1 MNTIHVFP
9 PHAQATRDLCCIWVA
24 AKAAVQVYVDRARSC
39 ERDFADRPAASV
51 PEYVAEYRQRQIQNA
66 TAVVAAMAVLFEDP
80 EHKDHMLATA
90 CAWTAALFNEAK

>member
-1 MNTIHVFP
+1 MNTIYAFP

-24 AKAAVQVYVDRARSC
+24 ARAAVQVYVERASRLEKDFTGRSN
-39 ERDFADRPAASV
+39 V

-90 CAWTAALFNEAK
+90 CAWTTSLFNEAK